1 MLRHTFAKN
10 LLINEVPLETVS
22 LLLGHKKLAITEKHY
37 TRFVLERQALIE
49 AQIQENTG
57 TWRAH

>member
-1 MLRHTFAKN
+1 

-37 TRFVLERQALIE
+37 ARFVLERQALIE